1 MKKALLLLIALLVLP
16 MLACGLGSDEHYTQ
30 SNEVNVDGSG
40 NNVSIQI
47 GQNSDMTQSNRY
59 NGGGYGAGAG
69 DDGEGA
75 IMAFGMLALCFAG
88 LLVFGGIVAA
98 AGNIEFRT

>member
-16 MLACGLGSDEHYTQ
+16 MLACGLGSDTHYTQ

-47 GQNSDMTQSNRY
+47 GQDSEMNQSNRY
-59 NGGGYGAGAG
+59 DGGGYGAGAG
-69 DDGEGA
+69 DDGEGMIA
-75 IMAFGMLALCFAG
+75 AFGFLLLCMVGIIVLFLGMAG
-88 LLVFGGIVAA
+88 I
-98 AGNIEFRT
+98 GNIEFRV